1 MQLLNYKVLGEG
13 APMIILH
20 GLFGSLDNWLTAAK
34 SLAEDY
40 KVFMVDQRN
49 HGQSFHSEDF
59 SYEAMARDLQFFV
72 KEMKINNP
80 ILLGHSM
87 GGKTILKYTSLFG
100 DDFSKMIVVDI
111 APKAYPVHHQSILD
125 AYHAVDLQKVE
136 RRSDAEDQLKPLVK
150 NVGIRQFLLKNLNR
164 DKDGR
169 FSWKINLPVIEENIE
184 EVGEGLPDKQI
195 SEKPVLFI
203 RGENSDYIKDEDI
216 SLIKSLF
223 PNANLVTIKNAGHW
237 IHAEQPDAFLQTVQ
251 QFLVI

>member
-13 APMIILH
+13 PPLIILH

-34 SLAEDY
+34 QLADDY
-40 KVFMVDQRN
+40 KVFLVDQRN
-49 HGQSFHSEDF
+49 HGQSFHNDDF

-72 KEMKINNP
+72 KELKIDNP

-87 GGKTILKYTSLFG
+87 GGKTLLKYTSLFG
-100 DDFSKMIVVDI
+100 DYFSKMIVVDI
-111 APKAYPVHHQSILD
+111 APKAYPVHHQFILD
-125 AYHAVDLQKVE
+125 AYHAVDLNKVE

-150 NVGIRQFLLKNLNR
+150 NVGIRQFLLKNLSR
-164 DKDGR
+164 DKDGS
-169 FSWKINLPVIEENIE
+169 FSWKINLPVIAENIE

-203 RGENSDYIKDEDI
+203 RGENSDYIKDEDM

-237 IHAEQPDAFLQTVQ
+237 IHAEQPDAFLKTVQ